1 MSHFQNPIFM
11 LKIYAKNRNQLLA
24 VFYQSLHLRR
34 FVSYLV
40 RIIDI
45 SIDDIH
51 EMKLAG
57 QNYSRHINYLIVV
70 SCPVYDILLK
80 LPLVMQNIYLTN

>member
-34 FVSYLV
+34 FVSYSV

-51 EMKLAG
+51 EMK
-57 QNYSRHINYLIVV
+57 
-70 SCPVYDILLK
+70 
-80 LPLVMQNIYLTN
+80 

>member
-1 MSHFQNPIFM
+1 MSHFQNAIFM
-11 LKIYAKNRNQLLA
+11 LNIYVKNRNQLLA

-34 FVSYLV
+34 FVSYSV

-51 EMKLAG
+51 EKKLFG
-57 QNYSRHINYLIVV
+57 QSY
-70 SCPVYDILLK
+70 
-80 LPLVMQNIYLTN
+80 